1 METII
6 VGIVIAILVIL
17 SIVTAMPNNEESQP
31 QDEASVSPATKQPEK
46 LTQTTETPK
55 YTEFPQYEYKFVDLN
70 LVDTDIIKQIDN
82 ICKNFSTKG
91 WDYYR
96 LETSVIKHTPGCLG
110 AIFGAQEY
118 YTKHQYIVFR
128 RPFKKNK
135 DFLESSNIK

>member
-118 YTKHQYIVFR
+118 YTKHQYIVCR

>member
-1 METII
+1 MEIMVVI
-6 VGIVIAILVIL
+6 VMALFIAMALFIVM
-17 SIVTAMPNNEESQP
+17 SNNEESQP

-55 YTEFPQYEYKFVDLN
+55 YTEFPQYEYQFVDLN

-82 ICKNFSTKG
+82 ICKNFSTEG

>member
-31 QDEASVSPATKQPEK
+31 QNEASVSPATKQPEK

-70 LVDTDIIKQIDN
+70 LVDTNIIKQIDN
-82 ICKNFSTKG
+82 ICKNFSTEG

-96 LETSVIKHTPGCLG
+96 LETSVITHTPGCLG
-110 AIFGAQEY
+110 SLFGAQEY

-128 RPFKKNK
+128 RPFAKKK
-135 DFLESSNIK
+135 DILESSNIK

>member
-1 METII
+1 MRY
-6 VGIVIAILVIL
+6 LFHCYK
-17 SIVTAMPNNEESQP
+17 TARKINTN
-31 QDEASVSPATKQPEK
+31 DGNTKK
-46 LTQTTETPK
+46 
-55 YTEFPQYEYKFVDLN
+55 FPQYEYKFVYLN

-82 ICKNFSTKG
+82 ICKNFSAKG

-96 LETSVIKHTPGCLG
+96 LETSVIKHTPGCLS